1 MKKIILITWW
11 LWYIG
16 SHAVVRF
23 EQAGYTCVIVD
34 NLSNSNKSVLDSIA
48 EILWYTPDFYEVDL
62 RNKVQL
68 ARVFKRYSFHWVLH
82 FAWAKSPFESQENT
96 LYYYNNNLVASI
108 NLFDL
113 MEVYDVKNILFSSSA
128 NVYHADNQSP
138 ISESAKLWPNNP
150 YGKTKLLVEQILE
163 DLHSFFWMNTIL
175 LRYFN
180 PIGSH
185 TSWLIGEHPKWIPNN
200 IFPYIMKVANWEI
213 ESLDIFWDKYD
224 TIDGTWVR
232 DYIDVNDLI
241 EWHLLAYQYLSKQ
254 EKPIFDIF
262 NLWWGKWTSVL
273 ELVKAVED
281 TLGKKISYQIT
292 GNRSW
297 DLASVYCDTSKA
309 KEILWFTAKCSLTE
323 SIQNTWKFYTK

>member
-1 MKKIILITWW
+1 MNKIILITWG

-23 EQAGYTCVIVD
+23 EQEWYTTVIVD
-34 NLSNSNKSVLDSIA
+34 NLSNSDKKTLENIT
-48 EILWYTPDFYEVDL
+48 EILWYTPDFYETDL

-68 ARVFKRYSFHWVLH
+68 ARIFKKYNFHWVLH

-128 NVYHADNQSP
+128 NVYHADNTSP
-138 ISESAKLWPNNP
+138 ISESWKLGPNNP

-185 TSWLIGEHPKWIPNN
+185 KSWLIGEYTTWIPNN
-200 IFPYIMKVANWEI
+200 IFPYIMKVATGEI
-213 ESLDIFWDKYD
+213 KSLNIFGDNYD
-224 TIDGTWVR
+224 TIDGTGVR

-241 EWHLLAYQYLSKQ
+241 DGHLLAYEFLSKQ
-254 EKPIFDIF
+254 AKPIFDIF

-273 ELVKAVED
+273 ELLQAVEN
-281 TLGKKISYQIT
+281 TLEKNIAYQIT
-292 GNRSW
+292 DNRPW

-309 KEILWFTAKCSLTE
+309 KEILWFVASRSLKE
-323 SIQNTWKFYTK
+323 SIENTWKFYTK